1 MNLKDFSIIY
11 INLNRRPDK
20 KLHIENQLEKVGLTE
35 KAHRLPAVDGMLL
48 SEEEQEK
55 QIENFKTLA
64 KIRNRIL
71 GRIGCYHSHKR
82 ALECALEAE
91 VENVLILEDDVCFVN
106 EDVSVLPE
114 LPKDATMFYLGG
126 LFWKKEVE
134 SEEQIV
140 ENKKKDWIKIDT
152 KYNKLACAFA
162 YGICGRDNII
172 KVLEIIDK
180 VKPTAIDILY
190 INHIQKHLPCYVVNP
205 VRCYQTN
212 KFTSDVSYA
221 GTKNAKKPYNNSY
234 WYDGVGQ
241 VEED

>member
-35 KAHRLPAVDGMLL
+35 KAHRLPAVDGKLL
-48 SEEEQEK
+48 SDEEKEK
-55 QIENFKTLA
+55 QILKFMTQRPVKYKDRL
-64 KIRNRIL
+64 L

-82 ALECALEAE
+82 ALECALEAG
-91 VENVLILEDDVCFVN
+91 VENILILEDDVCFIKK
-106 EDVSVLPE
+106 DVYLPE
-114 LPKDATMFYLGG
+114 LPKDAIMFYLGG

-134 SEEQIV
+134 SEEQIA
-140 ENKKKDWIKIDT
+140 ENKKKDWIKIDI

-162 YGICGRDNII
+162 YGICGRYNII
-172 KVLEIIDK
+172 KVLEIINK
-180 VKPTAIDILY
+180 SKMTSIDVVY
-190 INHIQKHLPCYVVNP
+190 MNHIQKNLPCYVINP
-205 VRCYQTN
+205 VRCYQTD
-212 KFTSDVSYA
+212 KFGSDVSFA
-221 GTKNAKKPYNNSY
+221 WNKKHPYNNSY